1 MSTEPTPLAALASLC
16 GCGNPLE
23 IEMERSAG
31 ACLECQ
37 EAEATRK
44 ERAS

>member
-1 MSTEPTPLAALASLC
+1 MNTTPLAALAPLC
-16 GCGNPLE
+16 GCGNTLD

-31 ACLECQ
+31 TCLDCQ

-44 ERAS
+44 EKSA